1 MKKSHNGFCRINPSW
16 FQPPERAL
24 NCFSLTLMRELVFGV
39 ILSAWFYSVAELV
52 NRNQFPS
59 HCLPIS
65 MIAIRATRRGKIRL
79 HLPTVE
85 LGLVAE
91 PLVLPVELAEQVVPA
106 AVAVRN
112 SFEQAVQVVA
122 AEHTSAE

>member
-1 MKKSHNGFCRINPSW
+1 
-16 FQPPERAL
+16 
-24 NCFSLTLMRELVFGV
+24 
-39 ILSAWFYSVAELV
+39 
-52 NRNQFPS
+52 
-59 HCLPIS
+59 

-85 LGLVAE
+85 MGLVAE